1 MGNERRSCLLIHLV
15 LSLEET
21 KNETILSRR
30 LPDLHTVPFYADFL
44 LPAKT
49 SVSLR
54 ATTTQLKRINLPDSF
69 VANSQVAQF
78 WSMRHMQKSLGI
90 SGKWVFFIFLDTST
104 CSSFSFCQG
113 CDHNSWRY
121 SNRLSI
127 MSLKSH
133 AMNEK
138 ERKQKSRC
146 SVHEH
151 LCWLWISC
159 PI

>member
-21 KNETILSRR
+21 KNETTTLARPSHCSPILRS
-30 LPDLHTVPFYADFL
+30 TSSFL
-44 LPAKT
+44 QKPQFHSELQ
-49 SVSLR
+49 L
-54 ATTTQLKRINLPDSF
+54 TQLKTLTFPDSF

-90 SGKWVFFIFLDTST
+90 SGKCVIFLTPVLALL
-104 CSSFSFCQG
+104 FSFCQG